1 MQLTVD
7 CRTGV
12 HNENTG
18 VANAGVDV
26 VLSWLKKLDG
36 KQHTLINLE
45 RLDGSSLMIGGGPS
59 WYVAVFDDG
68 KKNLTLQNPSGL
80 ETEVLELCAG
90 GQYGE
95 YPKSFCVDQNQ
106 AEQVVKLF
114 FEGNEAHAVWA

>member
-7 CRTGV
+7 CRVGV
-12 HNENTG
+12 HNQDIK

-36 KQHTLINLE
+36 KQHTLINLK
-45 RLDGSSLMIGGGPS
+45 RSDGSHLMIGGGLS
-59 WYVAVFDDG
+59 WYVVVFDDG
-68 KKNLTLQNPSGL
+68 KKNITLKNPVGL
-80 ETEVLELCAG
+80 ETEMLELCAG

-114 FEGNEAHAVWA
+114 FEKNEFQAAWA